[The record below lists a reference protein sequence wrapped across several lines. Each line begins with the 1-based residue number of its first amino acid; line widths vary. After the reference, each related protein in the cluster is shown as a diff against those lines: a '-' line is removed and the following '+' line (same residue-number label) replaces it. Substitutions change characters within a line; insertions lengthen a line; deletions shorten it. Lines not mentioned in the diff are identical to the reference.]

1 MPLTKLNQPTEVIT
15 KFTKN
20 GAQPLIFK
28 YAGKKWIVEKV
39 NLTYEKRTGDGK
51 LVYFSVTSQSNYFKL
66 VFETNNLR
74 WRIEEVY
81 SEG

>member
-1 MPLTKLNQPTEVIT
+1 MQITTTNIPTDVIAG
-15 KFTKN
+15 FTKE
-20 GAQPLIFK
+20 GAKPLVFK
-28 YAGKKWIVEKV
+28 YAGKKWVVEKV
-39 NLTYEKRTGDGK
+39 NLVYEQRTGDGK

-81 SEG
+81 HE

>member
-1 MPLTKLNQPTEVIT
+1 MLTKLNQPTEVIA
-15 KFTKN
+15 KFTKQ
-20 GAQPLIFK
+20 GAEPVVFK

-39 NLTYEKRTGDGK
+39 NLVYEKRSGDGK

-81 SEG
+81 SEA